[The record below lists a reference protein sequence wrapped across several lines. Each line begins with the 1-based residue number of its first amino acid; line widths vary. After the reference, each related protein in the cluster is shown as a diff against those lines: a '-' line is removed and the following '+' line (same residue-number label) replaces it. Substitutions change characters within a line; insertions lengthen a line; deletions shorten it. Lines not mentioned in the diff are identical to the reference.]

1 MLCETHRLAW
11 AWVDGCA
18 AWGHSPSWDLTESR
32 ENEGKRGISNITS
45 NQRKQIGKGLAMG
58 RGGLKMAQHC
68 RWMWLA
74 PWIPAPPLSHPC
86 PFLVPDL
93 GDGCAWVIRGHRCSD
108 GAASLPQYSRR
119 VQGCRFELL
128 CLHRTAGRGRKEGTQ
143 GADVLRIN
151 PCHLLLRLAAKK
163 KKPERICLPHPTP
176 FPYPKCPP
184 RGGGA
189 TSQLIPGAKASEKPR
204 PDLFWAP

>member
-1 MLCETHRLAW
+1 
-11 AWVDGCA
+11 
-18 AWGHSPSWDLTESR
+18 
-32 ENEGKRGISNITS
+32 
-45 NQRKQIGKGLAMG
+45 
-58 RGGLKMAQHC
+58 MAQHC

-128 CLHRTAGRGRKEGTQ
+128 CLHRTAGRGRKEGTH

-163 KKPERICLPHPTP
+163 KKNLNASASPTP
-176 FPYPKCPP
+176 RHSHTQSVHPGEEGPP
-184 RGGGA
+184 RSS
-189 TSQLIPGAKASEKPR
+189 SQGQRPWRNPGLIYSGHR
-204 PDLFWAP
+204 NNYGN